1 MKFKFFVAPEFKKEF
16 KALYKKY
23 KSLKKDFKNLQEEFK
38 NNPNLG
44 KSLGNGLR
52 KIRLNITSKSEGK
65 SGGARVI
72 SHELIFDVGTVE
84 ETKSVAFIS
93 IYDKSEYET
102 VDLDIIKKTVVKHTP
117 LKKKIKQA
125 NETSKKTPIFLC
137 CGTIF

>member
-1 MKFKFFVAPEFKKEF
+1 MEFKFFVAPEFKKEF

-65 SGGARVI
+65 SGGACVI

-102 VDLDIIKKTVVKHTP
+102 VDLDIIKKTVKAFRET
-117 LKKKIKQA
+117 QA
-125 NETSKKTPIFLC
+125 SEEKDKTNL
-137 CGTIF
+137 

>member
-1 MKFKFFVAPEFKKEF
+1 MEFKFFVAPEFKKEF

-102 VDLDIIKKTVVKHTP
+102 VDLDIIKKTVKAFRET
-117 LKKKIKQA
+117 QA
-125 NETSKKTPIFLC
+125 SEEKDKTNQ
-137 CGTIF
+137 